1 MTTAVN
7 SPGKPPPRLLTTGF
21 VAWLGAATIAA
32 TGEGVLYFAIGWTA
46 AGIGGTTAGVVLTMV
61 VLPRTVLLLIGGAA
75 GDRWG
80 LRHTMIGCDLAMSSV
95 LIVYLIAERTP
106 ISRVVLL
113 AALALSL
120 GIVSSFRMPA
130 EGAFP
135 RMFVPEET
143 VPRAMS
149 LTGSVLEV
157 ARLAGPPL
165 GGVVVGFLAMAGAA
179 ATSLAGLLVG
189 LIALLLVRPR
199 YEQPPAAS
207 SASTW
212 GQITSALRAARDVPS
227 VPAMLTAV
235 AFVAGTIIPLLSLCV
250 PLAAH
255 ERGWSARATGLVET
269 FWIVGAL
276 GLSFLV
282 ACTGTRSRAIG
293 PMALGPAVASL
304 GVLVIAWS
312 PSPEGAFGGAW
323 VMGVGTAAFTT
334 HLFPLYLLRTPESML
349 ARFQALL
356 GVVQAAPMVIA
367 NNLLGALASH
377 IGPTAALLV
386 LAGLEMAATPVLLSS
401 RTLRR
406 ART

>member
-1 MTTAVN
+1 MSRPAQTP
-7 SPGKPPPRLLTTGF
+7 SPRLLTTGF

-46 AGIGGTTAGVVLTMV
+46 AGIGGTTAGVVLTLV

-80 LRHTMIGCDLAMSSV
+80 LRSTMIGCDLVMSAV
-95 LIVYLIAERTP
+95 LVAYLIAERTP
-106 ISRVVLL
+106 ISQVLLL

-130 EGAFP
+130 AGAFP

-149 LTGSVLEV
+149 LTGSVLEI
-157 ARLAGPPL
+157 ASLSGPPL
-165 GGVVVGFLAMAGAA
+165 GGVVVGLLAMTGAA

-189 LIALLLVRPR
+189 LIVLLLVRPR

-212 GQITSALRAARDVPS
+212 HQITVAVRAARDVPG

-269 FWIVGAL
+269 SWIVGAL
-276 GLSFLV
+276 SVSLLV
-282 ACTGTRSRAIG
+282 ARVGTRSKPIG

-312 PSPEGAFGGAW
+312 PSPVAAFGGAW

-334 HLFPLYLLRTPESML
+334 HLFPLYLLRTPENML

-367 NNLLGALASH
+367 NNLLGTLATH

-386 LAGLEMAATPVLLSS
+386 LAGLEVVATPVLLSS
-401 RTLRR
+401 PTLRR
-406 ART
+406 TRT